1 MTAQDDCV
9 GVGLVYVVVEDWHVG
24 QKAEWDETEKAT
36 RLVALGHR

>member
-1 MTAQDDCV
+1 MFTNVREVQKCQPK
-9 GVGLVYVVVEDWHVG
+9 DWHVG